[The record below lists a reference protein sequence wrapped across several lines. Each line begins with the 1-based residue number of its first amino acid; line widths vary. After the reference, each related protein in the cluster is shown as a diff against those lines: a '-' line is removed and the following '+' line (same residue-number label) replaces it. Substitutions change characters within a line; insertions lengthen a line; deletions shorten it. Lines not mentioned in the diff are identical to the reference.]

1 MEPYVVS
8 DDHSN
13 PTPLPSLLE
22 RQTCHEN
29 GKNFSLPILLGP
41 KLNVTARQ
49 CSICR
54 AQLNPQ
60 APVNTGN
67 RFLFYQR
74 LSFQGGVPLTSFYQ
88 WLSLQSLLTV
98 WLAKWIVR
106 VSRSIWRIL
115 CRPLILLAASMPGL
129 RYKGKFDSSE
139 DPAVAQVLKI
149 LITLCPLRLSLSFVL

>member
-1 MEPYVVS
+1 MAYARVEPYVVS
-8 DDHSN
+8 DGHSN
-13 PTPLPSLLE
+13 PTPLPPLLE
-22 RQTCHEN
+22 RQTCLEN
-29 GKNFSLPILLGP
+29 GKNFSLPVLLT
-41 KLNVTARQ
+41 VTARQ

-60 APVNTGN
+60 APVNAGN
-67 RFLFYQR
+67 RFRFYQR

-88 WLSLQSLLTV
+88 WLFIQSLLTV
-98 WLAKWIVR
+98 WLARWIVR

-139 DPAVAQVLKI
+139 DPWG
-149 LITLCPLRLSLSFVL
+149 RG